1 MCIVGILNVWGLDM
15 KVGIMQPYFFPYIG
29 YWQLLNAVDKY
40 VIYDDVNYIK
50 NGWINRNNILLN
62 QQKHLI
68 TIPLDGASP
77 FLPINQIKMTSN
89 QKDKDKILKTIEMA
103 YKKSPYFSDVF
114 PIILRVVLEPTCTI
128 SNALIN
134 QFRLVCEYLDI
145 KTELIVSSQL
155 DKNNELKA
163 QDKVLDICKNLGAT
177 EYINAIGGTELYDK
191 DTFQANGIQ
200 LNFLKTNDIKYK
212 QFNNE
217 FIAGLSIIDV
227 LMFNSKED
235 IKKLLLQF
243 TLQ

>member
-1 MCIVGILNVWGLDM
+1 M
-15 KVGIMQPYFFPYIG
+15 KVGIMQPYFFPYLG

-40 VIYDDVNYIK
+40 VIYDDVNFIK
-50 NGWINRNNILLN
+50 NGWINRNNILLGR
-62 QQKHLI
+62 QKHMI

-77 FLPINQIKMTSN
+77 NLPINQIRMTSN
-89 QKDKDKILKTIEMA
+89 VKDKEKLLKTIEMA
-103 YKKSPYFSDVF
+103 YKKAPYFNQVF
-114 PIILRVVLEPTCTI
+114 PIISKVVMEPTCLI

-134 QFRLVCEYLDI
+134 MFNLVCQYLDI
-145 KTELIVSSQL
+145 KTELIISS
-155 DKNNELKA
+155 DIAKNNALKG
-163 QDKVLDICKNLGAT
+163 QDKVLHICNLLGAT
-177 EYINAIGGTELYDK
+177 DYINAIGGTELYDK